1 MPIDHPGEE
10 TWKAFATYLRFLV
23 DQLVSNQNDMQA
35 KMDPSGIVQQTLMEA
50 HLASKNSGVTITLA
64 WLRKSLSNN
73 LADEFRRQYGG
84 KRDVRRE
91 HRIAECFDQS
101 SIRLESLVRDYG
113 PTPDQV
119 VEAQERTMA
128 LLVALGQLPES
139 QRQAITLQLW
149 DNKSLQEIAELTGKS
164 RLAVAGLL
172 KRGLQTLREHLRGR
186 SEF

>member
-1 MPIDHPGEE
+1 
-10 TWKAFATYLRFLV
+10 
-23 DQLVSNQNDMQA
+23 
-35 KMDPSGIVQQTLMEA
+35 MEA
-50 HLASKNSGVTITLA
+50 HLASKDSGVTITLA

-91 HRIAECFDQS
+91 HRMAKSFEQTS
-101 SIRLESLVRDYG
+101 MRLESLVRDYG
-113 PTPDQV
+113 PTPDQL
-119 VEAQERTMA
+119 VEEQERAMA
-128 LLVALGQLPES
+128 LLVALETLPES

-149 DNKSLQEIAELTGKS
+149 HNKSLQEIAEITGKS

-172 KRGLQTLREHLRGR
+172 KRGLQGLREQLRGR